1 MNQQYELGTC
11 QNCGNV
17 LDTPTR
23 QAGKLFCSEKCQQTA
38 SVVRY
43 GRSAKR
49 DGRITLTDVQE
60 AIRMKISQI
69 ISGGYPEQSRRL
81 SPEQREFIFQRDGRV
96 CTCTEQHTLSAEQ
109 HFNGVVHE
117 GRCTAEATTIDHI
130 SGSSSDPSNLRA
142 MCKPCNMARFYDH
155 AKPAGP
161 EQQAEANAIRARIN
175 AELPTRI
182 ADDDQ
187 QWATVWR
194 DMSRKQK
201 AMR

>member
-1 MNQQYELGTC
+1 MRYKVNQKESINMNQQYELGTC

-69 ISGGYPEQSRRL
+69 ISGGYPEQSPR
-81 SPEQREFIFQRDGRV
+81 
-96 CTCTEQHTLSAEQ
+96 LSAEQ

>member
-1 MNQQYELGTC
+1 MNMNQQYALGTC

-17 LDTPTR
+17 LDTLTR
-23 QAGKLFCSEKCQQTA
+23 QAGKLFCGEKCQQTA
-38 SVVRY
+38 SAVRY

-49 DGRITLTDVQE
+49 DGRYYTNPDVRE
-60 AIRMKISQI
+60 ALRMQINQI
-69 ISGGYPEQSRRL
+69 ISGGYPEQARRL
-81 SPEQREFIFQRDGRV
+81 LPQQREFIFQRDGGI
-96 CTCTEQHTLSAEQ
+96 CTCTESHV
-109 HFNGVVHE
+109 NGPSHE
-117 GRCTAEATTIDHI
+117 GRCGAEATTIDHI
-130 SGSSSDPSNLRA
+130 SSSSSDPSNLRA

-194 DMSRKQK
+194 GMSRKQK
-201 AMR
+201 AMK